1 MGISVKSSVQLSEAQ
16 IRQITTQ
23 PGGPVWDAMLKA
35 TGITRDRAKLD
46 LTVNN
51 LVNRGTLRNSIESKV
66 EARGDQI
73 VGTIGSDLNYAG
85 YVHEGTQGPILP
97 QRARVLRFRPTGA
110 SAFVFASSVQGT
122 RETGRYSPYLRKALD
137 QLDLSDFL

>member
-1 MGISVKSSVQLSEAQ
+1 MGISVNTSVQLSDAQ

-23 PGGPVWDAMLKA
+23 PGGPVWDAMLRA
-35 TGITRDRAKLD
+35 TGITRDRAKVD

-51 LVNRGTLRNSIESKV
+51 LINRGTLRNSIESRV
-66 EARGDQI
+66 TARGDQI

-97 QRARVLRFRPTGA
+97 QRARVLRFRSGG
-110 SAFVFASSVQGT
+110 AFVFAPSVRGT
-122 RETGRYSPYLRKALD
+122 RETGRYSPYLRKALE
-137 QLDLSDFL
+137 QLDISDFL